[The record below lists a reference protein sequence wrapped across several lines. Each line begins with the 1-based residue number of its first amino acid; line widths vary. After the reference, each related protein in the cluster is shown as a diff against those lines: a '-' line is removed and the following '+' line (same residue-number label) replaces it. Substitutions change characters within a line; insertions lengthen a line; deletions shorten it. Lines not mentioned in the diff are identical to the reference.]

1 MSRKLKVDL
10 AILEDVF
17 KKRAAGYSYKWL
29 IETYQ
34 LPIVE
39 TTLHRYYERYRLHG
53 LEGLQTRK
61 SNQRYSKGFKEK
73 VVQEY
78 VNGHGSLQSLT
89 IAYNIPSLQI
99 LKNWVMRHTLGKEM
113 KVYLPKPEVCIP

>member
-1 MSRKLKVDL
+1 MSRKSKVNL

-17 KKRAAGYSYKWL
+17 KKRAKGYSYKWL

-53 LEGLQTRK
+53 LEALQTRK
-61 SNQRYSKGFKEK
+61 TNQR
-73 VVQEY
+73 
-78 VNGHGSLQSLT
+78 
-89 IAYNIPSLQI
+89 
-99 LKNWVMRHTLGKEM
+99 
-113 KVYLPKPEVCIP
+113 